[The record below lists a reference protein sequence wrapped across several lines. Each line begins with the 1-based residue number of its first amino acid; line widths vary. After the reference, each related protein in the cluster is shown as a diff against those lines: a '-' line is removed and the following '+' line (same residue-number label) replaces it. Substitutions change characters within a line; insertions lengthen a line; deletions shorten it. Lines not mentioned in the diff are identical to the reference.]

1 MALDDYRFHT
11 QIEVRFRDC
20 DSMGHVNNAVYL
32 TYLEHA
38 RFGYWRQVLQGRA
51 ATAPKMIL
59 ARAECDF
66 IAAAGF
72 GDLLDVRMRV
82 IALGRTSF
90 TAEYEIVQARDR
102 RLVAKARS
110 VLVMYDYD
118 AGKPVPISDEV
129 RGRIEDFEGKS
140 LSQRQ
145 A

>member
-1 MALDDYRFHT
+1 VALEDFRFTT

-32 TYLEHA
+32 TYLEQA
-38 RFGYWRQVLQGRA
+38 RFAYWRQVLQGRGA
-51 ATAPKMIL
+51 PPPKMIL

-66 IAAAGF
+66 VTAAGF

-82 IALGRTSF
+82 SAIGRTSF
-90 TAEYEIVQARDR
+90 TAEYEILQARDR
-102 RLVAKARS
+102 RLVAKATS
-110 VLVMYDYD
+110 VQVMYDYD
-118 AGKPVPISDEV
+118 AGRPVPIADEV

-140 LSQRQ
+140 LSQRK